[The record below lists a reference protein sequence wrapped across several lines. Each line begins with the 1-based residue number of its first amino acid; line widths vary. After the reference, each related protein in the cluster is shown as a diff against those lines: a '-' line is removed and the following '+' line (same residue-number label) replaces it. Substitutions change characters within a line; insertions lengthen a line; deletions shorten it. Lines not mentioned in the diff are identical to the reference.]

1 MERRQT
7 KINYQKLPP
16 PENLKAFV
24 QYIWVLES
32 EGTDLSLKYF
42 GPLADGCP
50 GLIYQPWKIG
60 RFYDQ
65 NDKLVPE
72 VFLYGQSIKLT
83 QLYLAGN
90 FKSIG
95 ICFYPNALKA
105 VFGFNAN
112 ELTDHCLDLNLL
124 SGNQSFTLYE
134 QLLNAPAI
142 SVQVKILTAYLY
154 ALIRKNNIQP
164 DGITQAALFQIIKS
178 KGDISLKELQHYLR
192 LSERTFQRKFE
203 QHVGISPKLYARVCR
218 FQASLNQLKN
228 NAYAKLSD
236 IAFDNGYADQSH
248 FIRAFKEFAGYAPHE
263 YQKYPSE
270 IIPGFPVLIKEPAVG
285 FVQFSE
291 SY

>member
-1 MERRQT
+1 MEPRQT
-7 KINYQKLPP
+7 KINYQKVPP

-32 EGTDLSLKYF
+32 EGSDLSLKYF

-50 GLIYQPWKIG
+50 GIIYQPHETG

-72 VFLYGQSIKLT
+72 LFLHGQSIKLT
-83 QLYLAGN
+83 KLYLAGN

-95 ICFYPNALKA
+95 VCFYPNALKA
-105 VFGFNAN
+105 IFGFNAN
-112 ELTDHCLDLNLL
+112 ELTDECLDMNLL
-124 SGNQSFTLYE
+124 SGNQGYILYE
-134 QLLNAPAI
+134 QLLNAPTTSA
-142 SVQVKILTAYLY
+142 QVKILTSFVS
-154 ALIRKNNIQP
+154 ALIRKNNCQP
-164 DGITQAALFQIIKS
+164 DALTKAAVLQLIHS
-178 KGDISLKELQHYLR
+178 AGNISLKDLQHNLQ

-285 FVQFSE
+285 FVQLSE